1 VTTLTAAQRLKFVLL
16 AEGLTIS
23 AYASEVLDGHAGG
36 RALTPADYASTSGLI
51 LALED
56 DVWVNAPIRRYN
68 PNFVEQPAT
77 ALLHDGA
84 SFLVQGPELA
94 SRAAVWLPPRYHR
107 REQVAGRPIEHFV
120 FTHGDRVRLSPI
132 RGCAMKCRFCN
143 IPYEDPYETKPL
155 TAMIASLRHAF
166 ADPLQPAHHALI
178 SGGTPVERDFVY
190 LQQVYRD
197 VLIAFPEHDIDIMMV
212 PVDGLL
218 DVEELRD
225 LGVGEL
231 SINLELSDGERAREL
246 MPQKHRYGWDRYL
259 RFIEYATSVLGPG
272 RVRSMVMVGLEPLEQ
287 TVAGVE
293 RIIEHG
299 GVPVLSPFRPDPA
312 TPLAD
317 LRPLDASELE
327 ETYLAAV
334 EIASAAGVNLGPS
347 CVVCTHNTLTFCQS
361 DGTASYRYPPPV
373 LV

>member
-1 VTTLTAAQRLKFVLL
+1 MTRLTAAQRLKFVLL
-16 AEGLTIS
+16 AEGLTIDPH
-23 AYASEVLDGHAGG
+23 ASEVLDEHAGG

-56 DVWVNAPIRRYN
+56 DVWVNAPISRYN
-68 PNFVEQPAT
+68 PNFVDQPET
-77 ALLHDGA
+77 ALVHDGTT
-84 SFLVQGPELA
+84 FRVQGREFA
-94 SRAAVWLPPRYHR
+94 SKAEVWLPPRYHR
-107 REQVAGRPIEHFV
+107 QQQVEGRPIEHFV

-143 IPYEDPYETKPL
+143 IPYEDPYETKPP
-155 TAMIASLRHAF
+155 TAMVSSLRHAF
-166 ADPLQPAHHALI
+166 DDPLQPAHHALI
-178 SGGTPVERDFVY
+178 SGGTPVERDFGY

-197 VLIAFPEHDIDIMMV
+197 VLLAFPDHDIDIMMV

-225 LGVGEL
+225 LGVGDL
-231 SINLELSDGERAREL
+231 SINLELSDGKRAREL

-259 RFIEYATSVLGPG
+259 GFIEHATSVLGPG

-287 TVAGVE
+287 TLAGVE

-317 LRPLDASELE
+317 LRPLNASELE
-327 ETYLAAV
+327 ETYLAAA
-334 EIASAAGVNLGPS
+334 EIAAAADVDLGPS
-347 CVVCTHNTLTFCQS
+347 CVVCTHNTLTFVPS
-361 DGTASYRYPPPV
+361 NGTASYRYPKPV